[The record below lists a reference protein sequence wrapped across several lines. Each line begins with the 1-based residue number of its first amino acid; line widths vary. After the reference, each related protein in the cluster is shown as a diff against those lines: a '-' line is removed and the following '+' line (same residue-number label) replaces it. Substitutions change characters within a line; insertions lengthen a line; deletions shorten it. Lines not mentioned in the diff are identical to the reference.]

1 MSPLL
6 CVLLSLQTLKNSLE
20 VEEGR
25 GEGERERERE
35 RERIGGRRFMFTVTI
50 FFNMFIWYS

>member
-25 GEGERERERE
+25 GEGRERERE
-35 RERIGGRRFMFTVTI
+35 NRWKKVYVYGDHFL
-50 FFNMFIWYS
+50 